1 MRNRVWCVALLSV
14 LALGAAPRPE
24 PPEVLVPGLDAELAQ
39 AVLRGDIA
47 ALERLFGDDF
57 LVTHPMGGI
66 NERAA
71 VLDLVRKGQIRYT
84 SYEQKVESIRVW
96 SDVAVTVGSETV
108 VPDVVGRPDRGQ
120 TVPRRYTHIW
130 RRGPGGWRLKV
141 RHASLVPPAPA
152 PSPAR

>member
-1 MRNRVWCVALLSV
+1 MRNRVWCVALSCV
-14 LALGAAPRPE
+14 FALGAAARSE
-24 PPEVLVPGLDAELAQ
+24 PPEVLVPRLDAELAQ

-47 ALERLFGDDF
+47 ALERLFDDDF
-57 LVTHPMGGI
+57 VVTHPRGGI
-66 NERAA
+66 HERAA

-120 TVPRRYTHIW
+120 TVPRRYTHVW
-130 RRGPGGWRLKV
+130 RKGPGGWRLKV

-152 PSPAR
+152 PTPAR